1 MKPDSEVRLMGAYI
15 VKCNEVICDDEGNV
29 KEIHCTA
36 DLETGCGM
44 PVDGRKVKGTIHWVS
59 ESNCED
65 ITVRLYDK
73 LFTLRD
79 TGDLPEGKTYAD
91 FMNPESVVEL
101 KHCKAEKGIG
111 EGEADHFQ
119 FVRVGYFVRDSK
131 DSSVY
136 NRTVSL
142 KDSYKPE

>member
-1 MKPDSEVRLMGAYI
+1 MESVAFTKTLFIDSDDFALVPPPKFFRMKPDSEVRLMGAYI

-111 EGEADHFQ
+111 EGEADHFPP
-119 FVRVGYFVRDSK
+119 R
-131 DSSVY
+131 
-136 NRTVSL
+136 
-142 KDSYKPE
+142 